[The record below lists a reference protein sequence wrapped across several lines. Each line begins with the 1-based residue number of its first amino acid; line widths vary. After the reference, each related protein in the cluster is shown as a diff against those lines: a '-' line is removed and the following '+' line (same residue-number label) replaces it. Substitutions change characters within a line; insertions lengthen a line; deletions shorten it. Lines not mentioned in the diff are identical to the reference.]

1 MNEFGNFLYELRKE
15 KGMTQQE
22 LADKLLVTNRAV
34 SKWETGE
41 TFPETAQLVPLAGIF
56 GVTVDE
62 LLRGERSA
70 GTEGETAKT
79 EQAHSAD
86 DAPLRGEHKDWAR
99 TRILLIA
106 AAVAAVCFAA
116 LYLFSAVYTEEVAH
130 RTAVIYAAS
139 CMMIFA
145 VAVALCCILYLC
157 YTQFLVIRA
166 APGERETLSRFRLML
181 LVGIVLAALGVCCFV
196 FFSLFARPEYAHASA
211 LILGMTAGCVFAL
224 AGLAAAVYAAV
235 GTVLR
240 RRAAK

>member
-1 MNEFGNFLYELRKE
+1 
-15 KGMTQQE
+15 MTQQE
-22 LADKLLVTNRAV
+22 LADKLCVTNRAV

-41 TFPETAQLVPLAGIF
+41 TFPETAQLVPLANIF

-62 LLRGERSA
+62 LLRGERNA
-70 GTEGETAKT
+70 RTEGEAAKS
-79 EQAHSAD
+79 EQASPAKD
-86 DAPLRGEHKDWAR
+86 ISLRDERKDWAR

-145 VAVALCCILYLC
+145 VVVAFCCLIYLC
-157 YTQFLVIRA
+157 YTQFLIFRA
-166 APGERETLSRFRLML
+166 AERDRGTLSRFRLTL
-181 LVGIVLAALGVCCFV
+181 LVGVMLAALGVCCFV
-196 FFSLFARPEYAHASA
+196 FFSLFARPEYYHASA
-211 LILGMTAGCVFAL
+211 LILGISAGCVFAL
-224 AGLAAAVYAAV
+224 SGLAAVGYAIV

-240 RRAAK
+240 FRSAGAE

>member
-1 MNEFGNFLYELRKE
+1 
-15 KGMTQQE
+15 MTQQE

-41 TFPETAQLVPLAGIF
+41 TFPETAQLVPLANIF

-62 LLRGERSA
+62 LLRGERNA
-70 GTEGETAKT
+70 RTEGATKS
-79 EQAHSAD
+79 EQASPAED
-86 DAPLRGEHKDWAR
+86 TSLRDERKDWAR

-116 LYLFSAVYTEEVAH
+116 LYLFSAVYTEEAAH

-145 VAVALCCILYLC
+145 VAVAFCCLIYLC
-157 YTQFLVIRA
+157 YTQFLIFRA
-166 APGERETLSRFRLML
+166 AERERGTFSRFRLTL
-181 LVGIVLAALGVCCFV
+181 LVGVMLAALGVCCFV
-196 FFSLFARPEYAHASA
+196 FFSLFARPEYYHASA
-211 LILGMTAGCVFAL
+211 LILGVSAGCLFAL
-224 AGLAAAVYAAV
+224 SGLAAAIYAVV

-240 RRAAK
+240 LRAAR